1 MCYCSKTL
9 AQNKLMS
16 PHGGLNTKYAHD
28 SEALQ
33 RLCTNFHLTWSSES
47 IIGIETGFADREK
60 NKNQLFTILL
70 CSRPMHHSGVE
81 KEEVEKA

>member
-1 MCYCSKTL
+1 MLT
-9 AQNKLMS
+9 N
-16 PHGGLNTKYAHD
+16 PHVGLNTKYTHD
-28 SEALQ
+28 SEAKALQ

-70 CSRPMHHSGVE
+70 CSRPTCHLGLE